1 MQQTRLSRPAR
12 AGASQA
18 TRCTARPQR
27 PFVATTTCAAALHP
41 SPPSPTP
48 YPSSSP
54 APVPAPAPGPSRRDA
69 LLLCASSA
77 LSLSL
82 PLLPPPPPAAA
93 KPGAPA
99 TDPGDWSSPGLGAP
113 VDPSQPRFVKLPS
126 GVRFQELNVGSGPAA
141 ATGDTILFDYVLRRS
156 NGYFIY
162 GTVEGISFQPRDVP
176 VAPVAAKLGAG
187 ELIPGLEE
195 VLAGMA
201 PGSKRRALIPP
212 ELGYVGGGEGP
223 QPPTFA
229 TKRQLETHR
238 REPLLFEVQMLRVGG
253 RK

>member
-1 MQQTRLSRPAR
+1 MTAQPAR
-12 AGASQA
+12 GAFGTQAPARCALVVAASARPSPVHAPEQQPSTASQTSA
-18 TRCTARPQR
+18 SSRRELLTA
-27 PFVATTTCAAALHP
+27 VALTAAA
-41 SPPSPTP
+41 
-48 YPSSSP
+48 
-54 APVPAPAPGPSRRDA
+54 APVGLLRPAPAGA
-69 LLLCASSA
+69 KG
-77 LSLSL
+77 
-82 PLLPPPPPAAA
+82 AA
-93 KPGAPA
+93 PV
-99 TDPGDWSSPGLGAP
+99 DPGDWSSPGLGAP
-113 VDPSQPRFVKLPS
+113 VDPNAPKFVKLPS
-126 GVRFQELNVGSGPAA
+126 GVRYQELNIGSGPAA
-141 ATGDTILFDYVLRRS
+141 SSGDVVLFDYVLRRS

-176 VAPVAAKLGAG
+176 TAPVNAKLGAG

-195 VLAGMA
+195 VLAGMS
-201 PGSKRRALIPP
+201 PGSKRRALVPP